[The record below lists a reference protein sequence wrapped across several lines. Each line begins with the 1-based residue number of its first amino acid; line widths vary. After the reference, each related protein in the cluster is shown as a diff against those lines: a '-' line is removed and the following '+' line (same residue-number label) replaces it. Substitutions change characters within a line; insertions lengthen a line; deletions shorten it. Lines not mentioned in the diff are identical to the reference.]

1 MNSTAESFLFD
12 DDIIIWITM
21 EADRLAMDMRVET
34 SAFNNK
40 QELSVSSASVFNK
53 DVLIGVEGDF

>member
-1 MNSTAESFLFD
+1 
-12 DDIIIWITM
+12 M